1 MLRMLIIFSFLYVD
15 CLGQQPCILQ
25 GSVVDLQTSE
35 LLPGANVRSMKNI
48 QTGVNTDSNGFFE
61 LKISAKDTLVITF
74 VGYEEQKIPVNE
86 ASDCRIHV
94 LLKAVTNSIK
104 EVEIKGERIIS
115 EEFTIH
121 KIRKLEIYTNPS
133 AKADPI
139 LAVNSTPSATTTDES
154 PNISLRGG
162 SPAETGIFLNN
173 VPINEYVRYSQLNGV
188 GTFSVFNAA
197 LINNV
202 SVYPGNPP
210 LEYGNSTSGL
220 IALQTDETIPNK
232 TTNMFSITL
241 ANLGF
246 YTFCKLSEKS
256 SLTLFANYQP
266 SSPIRSV
273 NTKALKELKL
283 FSSGDLGLHYVKKL
297 TTNTIV
303 KIINYSLIESYRFH
317 YPQPSY
323 DGDFLQHKV
332 INFTVGNIRKRIGS
346 TEISFNQGA
355 SFSKANYL
363 YGTTDIHLFL
373 FDLYSSFNI
382 QHMKTFS
389 EWKTGISYNHKSSD
403 FKGTFPTFEFAVGE
417 QHPVSQASSDDHVN
431 NPEWYGYYKHYLGSK
446 WIVGGGI
453 RKNIVVEKNKNYLSL
468 QSNIHFKPD
477 TYWAINFSAG
487 QYHKYQLP
495 QEGSSEPS
503 LIKSNQYSLDLSY
516 SRTSWTNSAS
526 FFYKSGNVDDTK
538 TTTKGMELFSRFKI
552 NNNLR
557 CQVSI
562 TSLDA
567 TQTLGLGAKPSP
579 YNIHYFLRG
588 NIDYKIQGTWTFT
601 TVFLFRQG
609 SYFPLV
615 AEATYNDSLDVFV
628 PLYTKTVRLPS
639 YNTIDFSISKIF
651 LLTTKSTAISFIS
664 VGNIFDFK
672 NVRGY
677 TYNVDYTIRNQNL
690 FSMRTVYFGIIINF

>member
-15 CLGQQPCILQ
+15 CWGQQPCILQ
-25 GSVVDLQTSE
+25 GSVADLQTRE
-35 LLPGANVRSMKNI
+35 LLPGANVRSMNNLQI
-48 QTGVNTDSNGFFE
+48 GVNTDSNGFFE

-86 ASDCRIHV
+86 ALDCRIHV
-94 LLKAVTNSIK
+94 LLKGVTNSIR

-154 PNISLRGG
+154 ANISLRGG

-173 VPINEYVRYSQLNGV
+173 VPINDAVRYSQLNGI
-188 GTFSVFNAA
+188 GTFSVFNTA

-202 SVYPGNPP
+202 GVYPGNPP

-232 TTNMFSITL
+232 TTNMLSLTL

-246 YTFCKLSEKS
+246 YRFSKLSEKS
-256 SLTLFANYQP
+256 SLTLFTNYQP

-273 NTKALKELKL
+273 NAKALKDLKL
-283 FSSGDLGLHYVKKL
+283 FSSADLGLHYVKKL
-297 TTNTIV
+297 APNTII
-303 KIINYSLIESYRFH
+303 KFFNYTLTESYRFY

-323 DGDFLQHKV
+323 DGDFFQHKV
-332 INFTVGNIRKRIGS
+332 RNFTVGNIRKRIGS

-363 YGTTDIHLFL
+363 YSTTDINLSL
-373 FDLYSSFNI
+373 FDLYASLNI
-382 QHMKTFS
+382 QHMETFS
-389 EWKTGISYNHKSSD
+389 EWKTGVSYDHRSSA

-417 QHPVSQASSDDHVN
+417 KHPVSQAASDDHVS
-431 NPEWYGYYKHYLGSK
+431 NPEWYGYYKRYLGTK

-453 RKNIVVEKNKNYLSL
+453 RKNIIIEKNKNYLSL
-468 QSNIHFKPD
+468 QGNIHFKPD
-477 TYWAINFSAG
+477 TYWDINFSAG

-503 LIKSNQYSLDLSY
+503 LMKSNQYSLDLSY

-526 FFYKSGNVDDTK
+526 IFYKSGNVDDIK

-557 CQVSI
+557 CQVSL

-567 TQTLGLGAKPSP
+567 TQTLGLETKSSP

-588 NIDYKIQGTWTFT
+588 NIEYKIQGTWTFT

-609 SYFPLV
+609 SYFPIITQ
-615 AEATYNDSLDVFV
+615 ATYSDSLDVFV

-639 YNTIDFSISKIF
+639 YNTIDLSISKIF
-651 LLTTKSTAISFIS
+651 LLTEKSTAISFIS
-664 VGNIFDFK
+664 AGNIFDFK

-677 TYNVDYTIRNQNL
+677 TYNVDYTIRKQNL